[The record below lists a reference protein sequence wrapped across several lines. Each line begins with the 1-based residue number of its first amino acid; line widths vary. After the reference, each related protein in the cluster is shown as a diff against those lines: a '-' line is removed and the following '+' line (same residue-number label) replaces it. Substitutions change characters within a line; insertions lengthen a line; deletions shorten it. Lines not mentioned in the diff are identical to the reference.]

1 MSKMDKLRGAIGKND
16 RASVERAMNSI
27 LNNDIRESVI
37 NFDYEKLSLPVE
49 DLEELQEHEKAL
61 LMQGKTLNK
70 VSVKIGEHLS
80 KARDIFIKS
89 HSESFMEWYEAL
101 GLKKDQVSIFMNRF
115 KLTIEYPQAKEKIIA
130 LNDRIIKEAI
140 NKKNPD
146 NLLERIVSGEIT
158 TAEEIRNIR
167 KNISASAE
175 KFSEDIEE
183 AEIVENF
190 KLKIGIQKTVIIDKV
205 KAISKEDRETF
216 EKLLKIQEI
225 LKSMK

>member
-115 KLTIEYPQAKEKIIA
+115 KLTIEYPQAKEKIIT

-167 KNISASAE
+167 KNNSAPAE
-175 KFSEDIEE
+175 IFRDDVEE

-225 LKSMK
+225 LKSM